1 MGLADI
7 INGAGGLLSGSSPAL
22 FSGGRRGG
30 KSTMAIPNQDNLISA
45 RMKERQEHEL
55 DPLRYALQQQQ
66 AQQPHTLT
74 PSLNSGSAYTWS
86 PQATSTNIYEEYL
99 DDSVK
104 EKKRKYK
111 SDVDR
116 VIDEEVNRIRNL

>member
-55 DPLRYALQQQQ
+55 DALRYALQQQQ

-74 PSLNSGSAYTWS
+74 PSLNSGPAYTWN